1 MLTRLPDPALNKF
14 GKAWRLNMIRVG
26 KDLPQRF
33 GEHGITEEVAQ
44 MYLEELQDPAR
55 ALTTD
60 LYCVRARKGTV
71 LLYERRWALNDSL
84 SSFDEDDTNGEER
97 AQVLSASIKASSSTP
112 VCPTSVLLYG
122 TVVRGVAQ
130 AEQRRDLDKVR

>member
-1 MLTRLPDPALNKF
+1 MLTRIPDPALNKF

-44 MYLEELQDPAR
+44 MYLEELQDPTR

-60 LYCVRARKGTV
+60 LYCVRARKGTGFV
-71 LLYERRWALNDSL
+71 HERSFAPTYSL
-84 SSFDEDDTNGEER
+84 SSVDEDDPNGEDR
-97 AQVLSASIKASSSTP
+97 AQVVRTSAGA
-112 VCPTSVLLYG
+112 LLWG
-122 TVVRGVAQ
+122 CRTI
-130 AEQRRDLDKVR
+130 